1 MSMNIKNEE
10 AHELAKELA
19 ALSGESITT
28 VVTVALREKLERTKR
43 DSSIG
48 MSDQLL
54 AIGRRFFEQVKKSKF
69 KILTDD
75 DLYDEM
81 GLPK

>member
-19 ALSGESITT
+19 ALSGQSITT

-54 AIGRRFFEQVKKSKF
+54 AIGRRFSEQVKQSKF

>member
-19 ALSGESITT
+19 ALSGQSITT

-54 AIGRRFFEQVKKSKF
+54 AIGRRFSEQVKQSKF
-69 KILTDD
+69 KILTDA

>member
-54 AIGRRFFEQVKKSKF
+54 AIGRRFSEQVKKSKF

>member
-1 MSMNIKNEE
+1 MSMNIKSEE

-19 ALSGESITT
+19 SLSGESITA
-28 VVTVALREKLERTKR
+28 VVTLALREKLERIKK
-43 DSSIG
+43 DSSHG

-54 AIGRRFFEQVKKSKF
+54 AIGKRCAERVKKSKN

-75 DLYDEM
+75 DLYDEQ